1 MPKHIVI
8 FSGGTAQRQITIA
21 LARRGLAVTRIVPAW
36 DSGGSSRAIRQAL
49 GIIPVGDIRQALM
62 TLAYAEGRA
71 GEAVRIFNA
80 RLSDTDDA
88 RQLAREFVFYRDG
101 QHPAF
106 AAMDGELCTAILKHL
121 ARFAEAVDGNFDLR
135 RGSIGNFVLTGA
147 YLANGRDINRAIE
160 EFRALCRIAG
170 NVWPSS
176 PGDDLTLTATLK
188 DGRTVREQH
197 RITALR
203 SEDARTGIADV
214 TLEGR
219 AVANAAALAAIA
231 EAEAIVFGPGSFFTS
246 VLPHLKV
253 GGIGEAIAK
262 RDVPRLFI
270 GNMLE
275 DQETLGLS
283 IAGMVASLERS
294 GFSPSHILA
303 HRPAMP
309 FALSEGGRRFI
320 AADPENLWRNRE
332 RGTLDV
338 SGGTFL
344 AGDFEDP
351 GSRGSHDA
359 ERMARIIAELAGA

>member
-1 MPKHIVI
+1 MAKHIVI

-49 GIIPVGDIRQALM
+49 GILPVGDIRQALM

-88 RQLAREFVFYRDG
+88 RQLAREFAFYREG
-101 QHPAF
+101 KHPAF
-106 AAMDGELCTAILKHL
+106 AAMDGNLRDAIHAHL
-121 ARFAEAVDGNFDLR
+121 ARFAEAVGENVDLR

-147 YLANGRDINRAIE
+147 FLANGNDINRAIT
-160 EFRALCRIAG
+160 EFRALLRIAG

-176 PGDDLTLTATLK
+176 AGNDLMLIATLK
-188 DGRTVREQH
+188 DGRIVREQH

-203 SEDARTGIADV
+203 EADAKTGIADV
-214 TLEGR
+214 ALAGHAAVNKAALK
-219 AVANAAALAAIA
+219 AVASADV
-231 EAEAIVFGPGSFFTS
+231 IVFGPGSFFTS
-246 VLPHLKV
+246 LLPHLKV
-253 GGIGEAIAK
+253 EGIAGAIAQAGT
-262 RDVPRLFI
+262 PSLFI

-275 DQETLGLS
+275 DQETLGMTL
-283 IAGMVASLERS
+283 AAMRETLARN

-303 HRPAMP
+303 HKPAVP
-309 FALSEGGRRFI
+309 FALSEGGRHFVGADI
-320 AADPENLWRNRE
+320 A
-332 RGTLDV
+332 
-338 SGGTFL
+338 GGSVI

-351 GSRGSHDA
+351 WSRGTHDA
-359 ERMARIIAELAGA
+359 DRVAGIIAELGDDPPLKNQTA

>member
-21 LARRGLAVTRIVPAW
+21 LARRRLAVTRIVPAW
-36 DSGGSSRAIRQAL
+36 DSGGSSRAIRRAL
-49 GIIPVGDIRQALM
+49 SIIPVGDIRQALM

-101 QHPAF
+101 GHPAF
-106 AAMDGELCTAILKHL
+106 AAMEADLRAAILAHL
-121 ARFAEAVDGNFDLR
+121 TRFADAVDGNFDLR

-147 YLANGRDINRAIE
+147 YLANGRDINRAIA

-176 PGDDLTLTATLK
+176 ASDDLALTATLR
-188 DGRTVREQH
+188 DGRGVREQH

-203 SEDARTGIADV
+203 SEDAKTGIADV
-214 TLEGR
+214 ALIGH
-219 AVANAAALAAIA
+219 AAANPAALAAIA
-231 EAEAIVFGPGSFFTS
+231 RADVIVFGPGSFFTS

-253 GGIGEAIAK
+253 DGIASAIAA
-262 RDVPRLFI
+262 RDTPRLFI
-270 GNMLE
+270 ANMLE
-275 DQETLGLS
+275 DQETLGLT
-283 IAGMVASLERS
+283 IGTMAGMLERS
-294 GFSPSHILA
+294 GLSPTHILA
-303 HRPAMP
+303 HRPAMT

-320 AADPENLWRNRE
+320 AADR
-332 RGTLDV
+332 D
-338 SGGTFL
+338 GGAVI

-351 GSRGSHDA
+351 WSRGSHDA
-359 ERMARIIAELAGA
+359 ERVADVIAGLA